1 MSYCGRNM
9 EGEMQEV
16 TLAILNPVAMIE
28 VAGVQPARRITDL
41 TGKRI
46 GLYWNRKARGDVALR
61 KVEEVLTKR
70 FTGLRFTWFETFINV
85 PLSSSQIQTIK
96 DLQNDAIISTTG
108 D

>member
-1 MSYCGRNM
+1 
-9 EGEMQEV
+9 MQGV

-61 KVEEVLTKR
+61 RVEEALTKR

-85 PLSSSQIQTIK
+85 PLSSAQIQTIK